1 MLDDTTP
8 DFNLPFEVEI
18 DALGYGVGAKSDST
32 TTPKC
37 YRPLGLVSLEQR
49 VINTKN
55 G

>member
-32 TTPKC
+32 TTQNAI
-37 YRPLGLVSLEQR
+37 GLLAWFYWS
-49 VINTKN
+49 K